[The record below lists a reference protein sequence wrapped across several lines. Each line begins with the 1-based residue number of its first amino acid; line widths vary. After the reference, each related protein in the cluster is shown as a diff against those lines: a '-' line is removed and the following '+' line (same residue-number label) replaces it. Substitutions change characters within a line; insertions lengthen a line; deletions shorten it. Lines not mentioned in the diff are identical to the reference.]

1 MAQSPLRLLVAAVF
15 FSLWG
20 PLFAGEVTST
30 VRGADLDIPLEGAVI
45 HSWDGEEYLCDE
57 DGRAMLPVPQGRQVI
72 PVTGTKRSRISPRPG
87 LLILLVRVFYNC
99 LSPVHN

>member
-1 MAQSPLRLLVAAVF
+1 MPPVRFVALLFFLPAFYAMIKRYGTIPLRLLVAAVF

-20 PLFAGEVTST
+20 PLFAGEVTVT

-57 DGRAMLPVPQGRQVI
+57 DGR
-72 PVTGTKRSRISPRPG
+72 
-87 LLILLVRVFYNC
+87 
-99 LSPVHN
+99 